1 MTFGAEAL
9 RVEHCRIEGGVINV
23 QRRFRKSL
31 GGPASGGSVRKSL
44 LVATLVLS
52 SSVLAATPPE
62 GVEYKPRRGFFTET
76 DVGVFFTLGGENL
89 YSNAQSYLQL
99 GVGYDLT
106 ETISLGVHFGLGSS
120 AANCFAGYVPDT
132 DICALSDNFTVAFG
146 DMTAAYHVRLSDRLY
161 LTPKL
166 AAGYTRLDPAPVD
179 MGGEPGRSIHAPN
192 AGVGIGLEYGTMMD
206 HFSVGA
212 DFMARYVIGPNIPT
226 FALFP
231 RVKYTF

>member
-1 MTFGAEAL
+1 M
-9 RVEHCRIEGGVINV
+9 
-23 QRRFRKSL
+23 
-31 GGPASGGSVRKSL
+31 RKSL
-44 LVATLVLS
+44 LVAALVLS
-52 SSVLAATPPE
+52 TTALAGPPPE
-62 GVEYKPRRGFFTET
+62 GVDFKPRRGFFTET
-76 DVGVFFTLGGENL
+76 DIGMFFTLGGQNV

-106 ETISLGVHFGLGSS
+106 ESISLGLHFGLGSS
-120 AANCFAGYVPDT
+120 AANCFAGYLPNTDT
-132 DICALSDNFTVAFG
+132 CALSDNFTVAFG
-146 DMTAAYHVRLSDRLY
+146 DMTAAYHVHMVDRLY
-161 LTPKL
+161 LTPKV

-179 MGGEPGRSIHAPN
+179 MGGDPGRSINAIN

-212 DFMARYVIGPNIPT
+212 DFLARYVIGPNIPT

>member
-1 MTFGAEAL
+1 M
-9 RVEHCRIEGGVINV
+9 
-23 QRRFRKSL
+23 RKS
-31 GGPASGGSVRKSL
+31 V
-44 LVATLVLS
+44 LVAALALS
-52 SSVLAATPPE
+52 TTALAGTPPE

-76 DVGVFFTLGGENL
+76 DIGMFFTLGGENT

-106 ETISLGVHFGLGSS
+106 ETLSLGLHFGLGSS
-120 AANCFAGYVPDT
+120 AANCFAGYLPDS

-146 DMTAAYHVRLSDRLY
+146 DMTAAYHVRMTDRFY
-161 LTPKL
+161 LTPKV

-179 MGGEPGRSIHAPN
+179 MSGDPNRTLHALN
-192 AGVGIGLEYGTMMD
+192 AGVGIGIEYGTMMD

-212 DFMARYVIGPNIPT
+212 DFLARYVFGPNIPT

>member
-1 MTFGAEAL
+1 M
-9 RVEHCRIEGGVINV
+9 
-23 QRRFRKSL
+23 K
-31 GGPASGGSVRKSL
+31 KSL
-44 LVATLVLS
+44 LVAALALS
-52 SSVLAATPPE
+52 PSAFAATPPE
-62 GVEYKPRRGFFTET
+62 GVEFKPRRGFFTET
-76 DVGVFFTLGGENL
+76 DVGVFFTLGGENA

-106 ETISLGVHFGLGSS
+106 EKISLGVHFGLGAS
-120 AANCFAGYVPDT
+120 AANCFAGYLPDS

-146 DMTAAYHVRLSDRLY
+146 DVTAAYHVRLSDRFF
-161 LTPKL
+161 LTPKV

-179 MGGEPGRSIHAPN
+179 GGADPTRSIHAPN
-192 AGVGIGLEYGTMMD
+192 AGVGIGVEYATMMD

-212 DFMARYVIGPNIPT
+212 DFLARYVVGPNIPT